1 MKQTKEAKPPLQI
14 PTSGTPA
21 AEAPVA
27 SPTGAVSLCTEGSD
41 CRGITPSANPFV
53 TCRGSSGGHLS

>member
-1 MKQTKEAKPPLQI
+1 MKNLANKSGLQTPP
-14 PTSGTPA
+14 SGAPA

-27 SPTGAVSLCTEGSD
+27 SSTGVVSLCIEGSD
-41 CRGITPSANPFV
+41 CRGITPSAISFV